1 MHNVIKGHADDD
13 IDDGIELCGC
23 DQVCGLKAP
32 TQLAREH
39 FFSNNR
45 RERRQ
50 VFKAHGQIE
59 SARKCSLEHSQF
71 VRTFIRMRNPT

>member
-1 MHNVIKGHADDD
+1 MHNVVKGHADDD
-13 IDDGIELCGC
+13 VDDGIELCGC

-32 TQLAREH
+32 AQLAREH

-50 VFKAHGQIE
+50 VFKAHGHIE
-59 SARKCSLEHSQF
+59 IARERSLEHSQLNQA
-71 VRTFIRMRNPT
+71 FI